1 MTTLYV
7 ETSAL
12 LAWLLGQKRGP
23 EARAAID
30 SAETVVTSALTF
42 AEIERA
48 LARGVALGALREA
61 DARRARGVT
70 ARQRRAWIVMAITDE
85 VLGRAGRPFPVEP
98 LRTLDAIHVAT
109 ALAFA
114 EAFPDLEVLSVDE
127 RVTSNARALGL

>member
-1 MTTLYV
+1 MKTFYV

-30 SAETVVTSALTF
+30 AAETVVTSALTF

-70 ARQRRAWIVMAITDE
+70 ARQRRAWVVMAITDD

>member
-1 MTTLYV
+1 VKTLYV

-12 LAWLLGQKRGP
+12 LAWLLGQKRGS

-30 SAETVVTSALTF
+30 AAETVVTSALTF

-48 LARGVALGALREA
+48 LSRGVALGALREA
-61 DARRARGVT
+61 DARRARGVA
-70 ARQRRAWIVMAITDE
+70 ARQRRTWIVMAITDD

-114 EAFPDLEVLSVDE
+114 EAFPDLEVLSVEE